1 MKLFLNSLLILFL
14 VNPQLWGQN
23 CSHDINNNGL
33 IDNFDLL
40 NLLANYGNY
49 CDEIS
54 PVLITE
60 IHYNPSSEQ
69 GLDSEWEFIELFNP
83 NNEAIDFSGY
93 KLVAEFDTLLFNS
106 VAIEPH
112 GFVLIATLS
121 DIYVGELPNY
131 CLIVEFSCDINNS
144 GENITLIDDEGIA
157 IDQENFTDLPPWP
170 IFADGFGGSLE
181 LESPS
186 NNNALPESWGYSG
199 IFGGSPGDFN
209 SNW

>member
-33 IDNFDLL
+33 IDKFDLL

-49 CDEIS
+49 YDEIS
-54 PVLITE
+54 PVFITE
-60 IHYNPSSEQ
+60 INCNPSSEQ
-69 GLDSEWEFIELFNP
+69 RLDSEWEFIELFNP
-83 NNEAIDFSGY
+83 NNEAIDLSGY

-121 DIYVGELPNY
+121 DSYVGELPNY

-157 IDQENFTDLPPWP
+157 IDQVNFSDLPPWP
-170 IFADGFGGSLE
+170 IFADGFGGYQE

-209 SNW
+209 SNF

>member
-83 NNEAIDFSGY
+83 NNEAIDLSG
-93 KLVAEFDTLLFNS
+93 
-106 VAIEPH
+106 
-112 GFVLIATLS
+112 
-121 DIYVGELPNY
+121 
-131 CLIVEFSCDINNS
+131 
-144 GENITLIDDEGIA
+144 
-157 IDQENFTDLPPWP
+157 
-170 IFADGFGGSLE
+170 
-181 LESPS
+181 
-186 NNNALPESWGYSG
+186 
-199 IFGGSPGDFN
+199 
-209 SNW
+209 